1 MIISNTSK
9 SIPIYEACV
18 CYVNIVCER
27 WLLYILLILRETT
40 LRIAYKRTIQALRI
54 RFKTFSQVFELII
67 RLIAGKQKQAIM
79 SYKTMRKYNVSTI
92 RKKTI
97 KITFFPL
104 FFLLISYNVCIVD
117 ETLLYNLIERIVK
130 MEKLTA
136 IYVRVSSNPQSTR
149 SQLPD
154 LKRYVAAYVNGDS
167 KVRWYTDK
175 MTGRS
180 MDRPNWNKVQKHI
193 NNNKLARLIV
203 WRIDRLGR
211 TARGLTKLFDEL
223 KNHKVK
229 FISVKEGIDLGTAS
243 GRLIANVMASVANYE
258 VEVSSERIRAGQK
271 AAQDAGKK
279 WGGSKK
285 GRLNTI
291 TREQARAALRMKD
304 KGQKVS
310 EILRTLKMNATTYY
324 RIVKRNEQGLLNV

>member
-1 MIISNTSK
+1 M
-9 SIPIYEACV
+9 
-18 CYVNIVCER
+18 
-27 WLLYILLILRETT
+27 
-40 LRIAYKRTIQALRI
+40 
-54 RFKTFSQVFELII
+54 
-67 RLIAGKQKQAIM
+67 
-79 SYKTMRKYNVSTI
+79 
-92 RKKTI
+92 
-97 KITFFPL
+97 
-104 FFLLISYNVCIVD
+104 ISYNVCIVD

-291 TREQARAALRMKD
+291 MREQARAALRMKD